1 MAYNKRQKL
10 QDNIAAIRT
19 VFQLE
24 KEGRAATD
32 VEREVLKR
40 YSGFGGLKFVLNP
53 VDKDSIQNEKVWKP
67 SDRPFIAD
75 TLRLHELLRES
86 SKDDRQYRE
95 YVQSL
100 KNSVLTSFYT
110 PAPVIGAIAKV
121 MKDSGVE
128 VRSMLDPSAGIGKF
142 GDAFK
147 GEYPDVR
154 VSAFE
159 KDLLTGRILKALNP
173 NDSVTIDGFET
184 IRPELKG
191 TFDVATSNIPFGD
204 IKVMDDEYR
213 KSGNDAKRYAVSTI
227 HNYFF
232 LKALDQVREGGFV
245 AFITSRGFMD
255 SSSNNPIR
263 EELARNARLVGAFRL
278 PDGMFREE
286 AGTDVGSDLVVLQ
299 KYTGYDMSLD
309 PDTQAFCDVDK
320 GFKAMSGDNYED
332 ITLNCHWWK
341 SMMAPDSEAIV
352 ATKWEKGTDPYGKPT
367 LVFTHDGDMD
377 DIAKQ
382 LTDYFKRDLYS
393 DYVDYY
399 KANAPVAQQQE
410 PEPVEEIVSSEPV
423 QLDLFAM
430 WDAEATLQSQPQQQP
445 VHQEKPKELSMDE
458 QRMNLYYQIRDAYE
472 ELYDTEAQSREE
484 QPELRERLNK
494 VYDEFV
500 EKFGRLNERKNA
512 RAIMTDAKGRDV
524 LTLENAVDK
533 TFVKADIF
541 ERPVSFVA
549 YEISHVDT
557 PEEALFA
564 SLNRY
569 GQVDLEYMAGITGH
583 TQTDLVNELK
593 GRIYYMP
600 DGSYEISSKALS
612 GNVYDKLAYVNDAI
626 ELANC
631 IFSMSGALMSLPL
644 SSAPTHFWISGVVS
658 WKACCNSAIPS

>member
-255 SSSNNPIR
+255 SPSNNPIR
-263 EELARNARLVGAFRL
+263 EELAKNARLVGAFRL
-278 PDGMFREE
+278 P
-286 AGTDVGSDLVVLQ
+286 
-299 KYTGYDMSLD
+299 
-309 PDTQAFCDVDK
+309 
-320 GFKAMSGDNYED
+320 
-332 ITLNCHWWK
+332 
-341 SMMAPDSEAIV
+341 
-352 ATKWEKGTDPYGKPT
+352 
-367 LVFTHDGDMD
+367 
-377 DIAKQ
+377 
-382 LTDYFKRDLYS
+382 
-393 DYVDYY
+393 
-399 KANAPVAQQQE
+399 
-410 PEPVEEIVSSEPV
+410 
-423 QLDLFAM
+423 
-430 WDAEATLQSQPQQQP
+430 
-445 VHQEKPKELSMDE
+445 
-458 QRMNLYYQIRDAYE
+458 
-472 ELYDTEAQSREE
+472 
-484 QPELRERLNK
+484 
-494 VYDEFV
+494 
-500 EKFGRLNERKNA
+500 
-512 RAIMTDAKGRDV
+512 
-524 LTLENAVDK
+524 
-533 TFVKADIF
+533 
-541 ERPVSFVA
+541 
-549 YEISHVDT
+549 
-557 PEEALFA
+557 
-564 SLNRY
+564 
-569 GQVDLEYMAGITGH
+569 
-583 TQTDLVNELK
+583 
-593 GRIYYMP
+593 
-600 DGSYEISSKALS
+600 
-612 GNVYDKLAYVNDAI
+612 
-626 ELANC
+626 
-631 IFSMSGALMSLPL
+631 
-644 SSAPTHFWISGVVS
+644 
-658 WKACCNSAIPS
+658 